1 MFTPTENHSTVTVT
15 PALERFSRGRTIAF
29 INARASDI
37 GCVIWRGYL
46 VEKGRKRGRRS
57 GDEGSH
63 FSVDDDLG
71 WL

>member
-1 MFTPTENHSTVTVT
+1 MFTPAENHSTVTVT
-15 PALERFSRGRTIAF
+15 PALERFSGRRTIAF

-37 GCVIWRGYL
+37 SGVIWRGC
-46 VEKGRKRGRRS
+46 VAKKGRGRRRRR

-63 FSVDDDLG
+63 WSVDNDLG